1 MSLKHSFDEPLSN
14 SVKDMGE
21 HWGQVHVGHAAEQSH
36 PKVMSS
42 AGIQHPICT
51 VSLLFLLLLWA
62 SQRTGRMVLAL
73 VFHVPP
79 DESKPSPQL

>member
-1 MSLKHSFDEPLSN
+1 MKHSFDEPLSN